1 MPSVKQSTARKIGLF
16 SAISLLIGSIIGIG
30 IFFKNGN
37 IFTTND
43 NNAIGILVAWILS
56 GIISLCAAFS
66 FAEVGSSNNSNAG
79 VGGWCA
85 RLISNGFGRFV
96 KIVQPTFY
104 FTALSFSISIFASEA
119 IFNIFNLSNQVH
131 FGVILIVGLILF
143 TFFLVFNFI
152 SLRVSARFQ
161 SVFTI
166 LKFVPLLMVIISGV
180 VYGINNPDGS
190 LLSPAQIEQHASS
203 FNFGNVLICIP
214 SILFAFD
221 PFFGVGNLS
230 KDMINPRRNVPL
242 TIIISMI
249 VVTVFYILVTIGQI
263 MVGSG
268 VVYNM
273 FDIIFG
279 DNQTVK
285 VVISVFILIAIIGV
299 LNSFCAL
306 IIRSY
311 QSLIDERLIM
321 KVNKLQSLASRL
333 LPNYKNPYKAAT
345 LLAFFCYLVIFT
357 ILFIP
362 STILN
367 TDAFVDGLSNFPVI
381 FFFAIYGTA
390 ILGGI
395 INRYTKKVEVM
406 NIKGFLFFAPIAV
419 VGCYLVS
426 FSQLFYTFTTLSFM
440 NPEGTLAWGL
450 FSVNGFV
457 TYNWMG
463 SVFLFCYLFAML
475 AFYLINHLST
485 KKYVR
490 SSETFKEVINY

>member
-1 MPSVKQSTARKIGLF
+1 MPTVKQRTARKIGLF

-66 FAEVGSSNNSNAG
+66 FAEVGSSINSNAG
-79 VGGWCA
+79 VGGWCG
-85 RLISNGFGRFV
+85 RLISKGFGRFV

-119 IFNIFNLSNQVH
+119 IFNIFNISNQVH
-131 FGVILIVGLILF
+131 FSVILIVGLILF
-143 TFFLVFNFI
+143 TFFLFFNFI
-152 SLRVSARFQ
+152 SLRVSAKFQ
-161 SVFTI
+161 SIFTL

-190 LLSPAQIEQHASS
+190 LLSPTEIEKSATS
-203 FNFGNVLICIP
+203 FNFGSVLICIP

-230 KDMINPRRNVPL
+230 KDMTNPKRNVPL

-249 VVTVFYILVTIGQI
+249 IVTIFYILVTVGQI

-268 VVYNM
+268 VVYDM

-279 DNQTVK
+279 ENQTIK
-285 VVISVFILIAIIGV
+285 VIISVFIFIAIIGV

-311 QSLIDERLIM
+311 QSILDERLVAHVFKIQTIA
-321 KVNKLQSLASRL
+321 NSI
-333 LPNYKNPYKAAT
+333 LPNYKNSYKAAT
-345 LLAFFCYLVIFT
+345 LITFISYLAIFT

-381 FFFAIYGTA
+381 FFFGVYGTV

-395 INRYTKKVEVM
+395 INRYTKKVQVL

-419 VGCYLVS
+419 IGCFLVS
-426 FSQLFYTFTTLSFM
+426 FSQFFYTFTVLSFM

-463 SVFLFCYLFAML
+463 SIFLFSYLFAML
-475 AFYLINHLST
+475 SYYLFHHLKT
-485 KKYVR
+485 KKYIR
-490 SSETFKEVINY
+490 SSEIIAEVTYY